1 MSRDQAVEQDIIG
14 RERVGLAVRQHL
26 IGLLVIRRG
35 HDVEAER
42 KLLVDGVHR
51 LLVSSA
57 FRHHHRLAFQV
68 RGRRDRRRLRHHQL
82 GAGNEHQGRKRHQ
95 LGAFG
100 IRRGR
105 SAFEIDLVFRHRRDA
120 VVRGHLDIFDL
131 EIGIVDLD
139 ADLLDDRLA
148 QFEAVPDRPV
158 GVVQERERQ

>member
-1 MSRDQAVEQDIIG
+1 MVRDALRAPYHEGGSVAEGALDHRRQLRLALAEHDAVGIVGQIIAGDLELGLRLVSRDQAVEQDIIG

-68 RGRRDRRRLRHHQL
+68 RGRRDR
-82 GAGNEHQGRKRHQ
+82 
-95 LGAFG
+95 
-100 IRRGR
+100 
-105 SAFEIDLVFRHRRDA
+105 
-120 VVRGHLDIFDL
+120 
-131 EIGIVDLD
+131 
-139 ADLLDDRLA
+139 
-148 QFEAVPDRPV
+148 
-158 GVVQERERQ
+158 